1 MTKTGSVVALIAT
14 VVSIQLSGCK
24 AMEEIGGGMRAV
36 EPRPVEPIRPG
47 IDHSPVGLDHPP
59 GGVEPVVPVEPPR
72 EKLADDKLPA
82 MKSVA
87 PSYKKRVLDAACT
100 ANDIYAF
107 ATASSDDERVEILQN
122 QGTSPAALVSKIVD
136 VSDQLRELNDN
147 PQWDNGIE
155 VTAATICF
163 AKDLVG

>member
-1 MTKTGSVVALIAT
+1 
-14 VVSIQLSGCK
+14 
-24 AMEEIGGGMRAV
+24 MEEIGGAMHI

-47 IDHSPVGLDHPP
+47 IDHPPAGIDHPP
-59 GGVEPVVPVEPPR
+59 GGLEPFVPIESPR
-72 EKLADDKLPA
+72 EKLADDTLPA
-82 MKSVA
+82 MKRVA

-107 ATASSDDERVEILQN
+107 ANASSDDERAEILQN

-147 PQWDNGIE
+147 PQSDNGIE
-155 VTAATICF
+155 VTAATICL